1 MSCSAKL
8 HLPQRRRCRGA
19 AGDWCL
25 DPGSVVLHLRQV
37 SICRNHSSHPLRWFY
52 ITVATLINV
61 QEDLLISV
69 VRVSTVRNR
78 STIRKGRILNPSPR
92 PRRANPLALSAQWE
106 SSGLALFHKTG
117 TLEIVPWPTPT
128 VGRQWFNSGY
138 IYIYLQ
144 SSVTR
149 FFPFPNP
156 GDVRFLSQKKEM
168 YINLSCRLYNNW
180 FFQ

>member
-25 DPGSVVLHLRQV
+25 DPGSVVLHLRRQV

-149 FFPFPNP
+149 FFPFPIP
-156 GDVRFLSQKKEM
+156 SDVRFLSPKKNVYQFIM
-168 YINLSCRLYNNW
+168 
-180 FFQ
+180 

>member
-138 IYIYLQ
+138 IYIPPVISYTLFSFSKPRRRSILVPEKRNVYQ
-144 SSVTR
+144 
-149 FFPFPNP
+149 FI
-156 GDVRFLSQKKEM
+156 M
-168 YINLSCRLYNNW
+168 
-180 FFQ
+180 